1 MRSISEKQGTAKNQ
15 AAKHNSIHILNP
27 LDTQIG
33 KVQFHGQ
40 TDRDDL
46 QPKPQLSHSSWPCP
60 DLSEELVKL
69 LLTQTMKKVAAKV
82 TLSVKEEEAS
92 GKNV

>member
-1 MRSISEKQGTAKNQ
+1 MIIKPLMTLHAQGERQNLWIKILVGIMRSISEKQGTAKNQ

-46 QPKPQLSHSSWPCP
+46 QPKPQLSHSS
-60 DLSEELVKL
+60 
-69 LLTQTMKKVAAKV
+69 
-82 TLSVKEEEAS
+82 
-92 GKNV
+92 